1 MLAWWTIG
9 RATGTGII
17 ALLAGAVL
25 WPLHASI
32 PATEPYYE
40 AVLGV
45 AAFCGA
51 SILWITAMD
60 ILRHRRRGHRLH
72 AIRVFDIAI
81 ALALILPGWLV
92 LG

>member
-1 MLAWWTIG
+1 MLA
-9 RATGTGII
+9 A
-17 ALLAGAVL
+17 AVL

-32 PATEPYYE
+32 LATEIYYE
-40 AVLGV
+40 AALGL
-45 AAFCGA
+45 AAFCGV

-60 ILRHRRRGHRLH
+60 VLRHRRRGHRLH
-72 AIRVFDIAI
+72 AIRIFDIAI

>member
-9 RATGTGII
+9 RATGTGIM
-17 ALLAGAVL
+17 AMLAGAML
-25 WPLHASI
+25 WPLHVSI
-32 PATEPYYE
+32 PAAEVYYK
-40 AVLGV
+40 ASLAV

-60 ILRHRRRGHRLH
+60 LFRHRRRGHRMR
-72 AIRVFDIAI
+72 AVRAFDIAI
-81 ALALILPGWLV
+81 GIALLLPGWLV